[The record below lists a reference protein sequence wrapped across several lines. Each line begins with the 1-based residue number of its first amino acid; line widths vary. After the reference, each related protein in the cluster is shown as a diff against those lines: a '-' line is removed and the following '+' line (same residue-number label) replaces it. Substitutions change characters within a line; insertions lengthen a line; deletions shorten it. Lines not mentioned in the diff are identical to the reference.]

1 MPAERRS
8 WWRDLLELLR
18 PPGGGPADRDRA
30 RPKAVRR
37 LDRLSADLD
46 RLQGRYGDP
55 PTEEAPDGR

>member
-1 MPAERRS
+1 MPADPRQR

-18 PPGGGPADRDRA
+18 PPGGAPDDRDRA

-55 PTEEAPDGR
+55 ADRKEKP